1 MKNPFLKK
9 KIENYIKKRYNPFD
23 RTGLPELS
31 DFMGSL
37 LEGVVGRKESITEN
51 KSLRD
56 LLKKKGR
63 HFRNVCFG

>member
-23 RTGLPELS
+23 RTGIPELS

-51 KSLRD
+51 KFASD
-56 LLKKKGR
+56 D
-63 HFRNVCFG
+63 